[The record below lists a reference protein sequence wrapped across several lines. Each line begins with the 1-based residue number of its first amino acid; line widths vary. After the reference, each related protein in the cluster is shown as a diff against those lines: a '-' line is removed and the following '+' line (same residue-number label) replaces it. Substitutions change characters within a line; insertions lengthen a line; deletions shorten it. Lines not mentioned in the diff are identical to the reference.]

1 MTAIMILNTCPSP
14 EIAERVSH
22 ALVSKRFAAC
32 VNRIAGVQSTY
43 RWQGKVQTDNE
54 TLLLIKTTQARYA
67 EVQARIVALHPYE
80 LPEVIAVEAAAG
92 LDRYLAWIENET
104 RLD

>member
-1 MTAIMILNTCPSP
+1 MILLILTTCPNQES
-14 EIAERVSH
+14 AEHISH
-22 ALVSKRFAAC
+22 TLVSEGLAAC
-32 VNRIAGVQSTY
+32 VNRITGVQSTY
-43 RWQGKVQTDNE
+43 RWHGKVQTDSE
-54 TLLLIKTTQARYA
+54 ILLLIKTTQGHYA